1 MGTTSDFGRSRSKED
16 GADLGVVVIII
27 DDDDDEERDVD
38 EGNVV
43 VRAMPMASEG
53 A

>member
-16 GADLGVVVIII
+16 GADLGVVVIVI
-27 DDDDDEERDVD
+27 DDDDEDRDVD

-43 VRAMPMASEG
+43 VRVMPMASEG